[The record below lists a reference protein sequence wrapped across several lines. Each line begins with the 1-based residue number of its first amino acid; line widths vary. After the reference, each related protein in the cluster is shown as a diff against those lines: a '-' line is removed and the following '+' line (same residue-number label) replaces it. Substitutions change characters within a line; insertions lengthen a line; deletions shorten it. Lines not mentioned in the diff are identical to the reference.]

1 MLAAQLAQVDAA
13 IAEGEAALQTAR
25 SDFSRG
31 AELLRGGSIATQVVE
46 QRQSAARQA
55 EAPPMLAPARA
66 RRSQSGWPRRGSSH
80 PPMAW
85 SFAARCSLA
94 PSRRR
99 ARRCSGWSATAPPRA
114 GPRGY
119 PELDLRRGS
128 TPARPRTWCMAT
140 GRCRQPCAPLR
151 RWSRRTRVSA
161 SSPYRAAGRIPPAP
175 GHVRARRHPARRG
188 DGAGRAAD
196 RDRVSRGRSGS
207 PSCRTPITSVSLRP
221 SVHHRRA
228 PRWFRRGSGGSS
240 GRRTGGDLPGP
251 ASCPMATAYGS
262 LLR

>member
-31 AELLRGGSIATQVVE
+31 AERLRGGSIATQVVE

-55 EAPPMLAPARA
+55 KARLMLAPARA

-99 ARRCSGWSATAPPRA
+99 ARRCSRLVRDGPASSWSTGGAPSSTFAAVPPRPDRA
-114 GPRGY
+114 RGAWRGC
-119 PELDLRRGS
+119 RR
-128 TPARPRTWCMAT
+128 
-140 GRCRQPCAPLR
+140 PCAPLR
-151 RWSRRTRVSA
+151 RWSRRTRVSRRW
-161 SSPYRAAGRIPPAP
+161 PYRAAAESCAPMFARADILLDAATVLVVPQTTIVFREDAGAARRAERRSAASRCDGWGPPA
-175 GHVRARRHPARRG
+175 
-188 DGAGRAAD
+188 RAAM
-196 RDRVSRGRSGS
+196 VSSR
-207 PSCRTPITSVSLRP
+207 
-221 SVHHRRA
+221 
-228 PRWFRRGSGGSS
+228 
-240 GRRTGGDLPGP
+240 
-251 ASCPMATAYGS
+251 
-262 LLR
+262 